1 MAESTIPMPE
11 PEPEPEPEP
20 MHSNSPKVDED
31 SKIFVIFGSVSEC
44 IGLYLFDTNSD
55 AVEKIAV

>member
-1 MAESTIPMPE
+1 MAESAIPM
-11 PEPEPEPEP
+11 PEPEPEP

-44 IGLYLFDTNSD
+44 IGLL
-55 AVEKIAV
+55 V